1 MTADQKPGVMEFGG
15 TVVRSPEDLATHQI
29 WIHSKV
35 MIDNWGDKAPERYME
50 ALRKSGNMS
59 AVEPNVSPDPIYVP
73 LGFRERRYFSPR
85 R

>member
-35 MIDNWGDKAPERYME
+35 MIDNWGDKAP
-50 ALRKSGNMS
+50 
-59 AVEPNVSPDPIYVP
+59 
-73 LGFRERRYFSPR
+73 
-85 R
+85 